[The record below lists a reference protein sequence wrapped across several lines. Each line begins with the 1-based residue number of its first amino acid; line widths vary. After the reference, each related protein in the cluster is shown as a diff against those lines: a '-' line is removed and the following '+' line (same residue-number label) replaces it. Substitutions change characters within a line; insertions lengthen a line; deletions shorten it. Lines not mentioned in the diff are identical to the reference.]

1 MYDLDD
7 DDDDDDDWNGIV
19 IVVVVGDGDG
29 VGNDEWNGKYN
40 LLLICFPNIL
50 HFFFVFFL
58 LLFNVSQ
65 FNSSFFSWSSCF
77 ESEQLSSTS

>member
-1 MYDLDD
+1 MQMYDHDD
-7 DDDDDDDWNGIV
+7 VDVDHDWNGVV
-19 IVVVVGDGDG
+19 IVDDVVVDGD

-58 LLFNVSQ
+58 LLFNLSQ

-77 ESEQLSSTS
+77 VMDSMV